1 MQSPPSAAA
10 SSSSCGDWQTSTSHS
25 CSLFPFPLGHFAIHL
40 HFFSTLVFVTDVRS
54 IFIFSLQKFCR
65 PSVHPPPPPAL
76 PAPAPAIHLH
86 KLLNFFAPLF
96 SFTFCCFFCC
106 GDFYNDNYNYSLYLF
121 RLSPLFLHMFLEFP
135 PSPSLYVLRFSFFF
149 FVFLLVPHFYFRRLF
164 VLVVFALV
172 LLYVSTATSVFVCV
186 CACVWVSWSFR
197 LGAYFVSLYVFGD
210 IFFCS
215 SAYKCMSVCG
225 APFFFGASISPWKI
239 VVART
244 SDWQC

>member
-10 SSSSCGDWQTSTSHS
+10 PSSSCGDWQTSTSHS

-40 HFFSTLVFVTDVRS
+40 HFFPLLFLSQTCAPFLYFRCKSFAGHLST
-54 IFIFSLQKFCR
+54 Q
-65 PSVHPPPPPAL
+65 HPPLLFLRL
-76 PAPAPAIHLH
+76 PPAIHLH

-135 PSPSLYVLRFSFFF
+135 PSPSLYVLRFSFF